1 MQTLFP
7 EHYSIQLACRQDYRA
22 FFEREISFRKAMR
35 YPPAVNLIN
44 VIIRGR
50 TFGQAMNFGA
60 DLTSALG
67 QTRDKEGFRVLGPAP
82 APLGKVRGEYRV
94 QVLLKGRSRALMRE
108 AIRQAFAAQP
118 ALQRRSVVDV
128 DPLSLM

>member
-1 MQTLFP
+1 M
-7 EHYSIQLACRQDYRA
+7 
-22 FFEREISFRKAMR
+22 
-35 YPPAVNLIN
+35 
-44 VIIRGR
+44 
-50 TFGQAMNFGA
+50 
-60 DLTSALG
+60 
-67 QTRDKEGFRVLGPAP
+67 LGPAP